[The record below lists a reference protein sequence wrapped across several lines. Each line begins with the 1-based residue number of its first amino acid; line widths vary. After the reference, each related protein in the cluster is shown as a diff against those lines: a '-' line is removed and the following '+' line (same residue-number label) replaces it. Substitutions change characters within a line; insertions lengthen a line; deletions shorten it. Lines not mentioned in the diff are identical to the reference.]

1 MHIASVDGKEL
12 SHALRQLKS
21 TPGTKRGTA
30 FWVFG
35 EELRIDWSGASK
47 SIAARVAEPVPSGIV
62 VDCNVMKQVTAR
74 LNYDG
79 PTDIRF
85 EDDALLIGRDRIGA
99 HKATATRQVALPVDA
114 DDADVLLAT
123 LGFSPEGMA
132 DSGYGVEADEV
143 VSKLKK
149 SLSTAAKA
157 LLWTSLGPDRL
168 GDMVMDELI
177 AKARRIKERYEIPT
191 EGPRWKFSSGEAHVD
206 HIGREEEGLI
216 YFYTWN
222 NLDAVQIDNFKL
234 RQMILHGLSL
244 LSGRGKRLSQRA
256 FTVYGGDLRPG
267 SSHFG
272 IGISTTNGDVANFL
286 RDVFDVAR
294 MEGPHMNELGRL
306 YPLFRYDHGHVVEY
320 VLEEVPAGRSYL
332 DDEEEGFGSGL
343 TFYTRHYRRI
353 PGTRSKYG
361 KLLKD

>member
-234 RQMILHGLSL
+234 RQMILPRKWRLAPL
-244 LSGRGKRLSQRA
+244 LTLWALLALQRLERDQHPPA
-256 FTVYGGDLRPG
+256 LCGDGQLQPAHLLREP
-267 SSHFG
+267 
-272 IGISTTNGDVANFL
+272 TCV
-286 RDVFDVAR
+286 
-294 MEGPHMNELGRL
+294 
-306 YPLFRYDHGHVVEY
+306 PLLVTLVERNQT
-320 VLEEVPAGRSYL
+320 A
-332 DDEEEGFGSGL
+332 
-343 TFYTRHYRRI
+343 HA
-353 PGTRSKYG
+353 
-361 KLLKD
+361 